1 MDRRRMMMD
10 GKQFLLVFTLAE
22 GAENC
27 FVEIGGKRV
36 SAGNHK
42 VKKGEKVICGISTP
56 PKARGEIL
64 FGGEI
69 VAETQDKF
77 VSQTITYEFAVQSG
91 VSVTAEGSAFGGGR
105 ILIEEN

>member
-10 GKQFLLVFTLAE
+10 GKQFLLVFTVGE

-36 SAGNHK
+36 FAGSYK
-42 VKKGEKVICGISTP
+42 IKKGEKVICGISTP
-56 PKARGEIL
+56 QKARGEIL
-64 FGGEI
+64 FGGEV
-69 VAETQDKF
+69 VAKTQDKL
-77 VSQTITYEFAVQSG
+77 VSQTITYEFAVQSD